1 MGGGG
6 GCVLTTAFVRS
17 IRDGKE
23 EVIRAGEVKVGD
35 ILVGADPITLEPTTH
50 AVTYSQA
57 KMQPCVEL
65 ESVGGVVL
73 PCSRSAPIPTTDGLT
88 LAPDLE
94 GR

>member
-6 GCVLTTAFVRS
+6 GCVLTTAFVRVV
-17 IRDGKE
+17 RDDAE
-23 EVIRAGEVKVGD
+23 EIIRAGEVKVGD
-35 ILVGADPITLEPTTH
+35 VLVGADPITLEPRH
-50 AVTYSQA
+50 AEVTYSEA
-57 KMQPCVEL
+57 KLQPCVEL

-73 PCSRSAPIPTTDGLT
+73 PCSRSAPIPTTGGLT